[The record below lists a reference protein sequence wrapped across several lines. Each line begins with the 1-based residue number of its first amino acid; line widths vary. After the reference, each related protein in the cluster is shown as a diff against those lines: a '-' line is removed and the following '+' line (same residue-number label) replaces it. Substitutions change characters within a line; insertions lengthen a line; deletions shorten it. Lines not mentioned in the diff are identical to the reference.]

1 LIVWKAFL
9 SLVLVLLSW
18 QLFNCQRAM
27 EMPMRGGGRI
37 SRRGYPK
44 LFWSLVALQC
54 WVIGSFSP
62 FLCSFQNRLLRF
74 SN

>member
-18 QLFNCQRAM
+18 QLFNCLRAM

-37 SRRGYPK
+37 SRRDRPK

-54 WVIGSFSP
+54 WVIGG
-62 FLCSFQNRLLRF
+62 FLAVLMFF
-74 SN
+74 PK